1 MWCVVYAGEG
11 REERV
16 EGFIKSVLPN
26 SVYTRCFHLV
36 KHKAL
41 KRRGI
46 LKDVA
51 GNYLPGYIFIE
62 TDEPQTVHEILKK
75 TPNKLLFSD
84 DWFISTLAKEEE
96 TLFGHI
102 VDEKGEI
109 GISVVRISVD
119 TGDGKRKNEYISG
132 PLARVADQVVCVNL
146 HHRYA
151 EIGGDLTGSK
161 APMKLSFRFDGE
173 ELEDALR

>member
-11 REERV
+11 REERI
-16 EGFIKSVLPN
+16 EDLIKSVLPD

-46 LKDVA
+46 LRDVVE
-51 GNYLPGYIFIE
+51 NYLPGYVFIE
-62 TDEPQTVHEILKK
+62 TAKPQTVQAILKK
-75 TPNKLLFSD
+75 TPGRLLFSD
-84 DWFISTLAKEEE
+84 EWSVSMLTGEEE
-96 TLFGHI
+96 ALFGLL

-109 GISVVRISVD
+109 GISVVRISADVEK
-119 TGDGKRKNEYISG
+119 KRKNEYISG
-132 PLARVADQVVCVNL
+132 PLAKVSDQVVSVNL

-151 EIGGDLTGSK
+151 EIGGDLTGNK
-161 APMKLSFRFDGE
+161 APIKLSFRFDGE
-173 ELEDALR
+173 EFEEVLY